1 MKRVSR
7 WLARVCMAAV
17 LLGAVGLEAVPVNA
31 EEAEVSPL
39 VIETPEKSPLVVE
52 TPENRVQTYECGVAQ
67 NFVLNI
73 RNTSTARIENIVV
86 APVLKDKGEEWPFV
100 TNYQRYEAR
109 LQGLNPS
116 GTEGDAGSVEFEFTQ
131 RDDAGAARY
140 QLTFQITAGVVTAD
154 EEGQEKIQNITEE
167 KSFYVNTSE
176 KKEDAEEPDKNQEG
190 NSDGNPEGGM
200 MLEAGGFDTGEPSYV
215 SGGGGSSSGNGSVP
229 RVIVT
234 GFTTNPGDVRAGSDF
249 VLTVHLK
256 NTSKKTKVS
265 NMLFELQ
272 APTEGKDEQTIA
284 PAFLPTSGSNS
295 IYMEGIPAGGT
306 ADISISLNAKSDL
319 VQKPYEIGLSM
330 KYEDSDAAQI
340 EAGASL
346 SIPVKQNVRFEF
358 SEFEITPESIEVG
371 SEANVS
377 CNLYNLGRIKL
388 YNVKAIFEGDSIK
401 KEEVFLG
408 NVEPGTSTAI
418 DAMLEGTKA
427 SEGEGK
433 VKMTLSYEDEAGTV
447 STAEE
452 SFNLMVTEV
461 MESGSDMMMDGMME
475 EPKAGLPVVPI
486 AVAAAVVIILIV
498 VIVMK
503 KKRKARKL
511 LEEEEGL
518 LDELDGP
525 SEDEQQ

>member
-7 WLARVCMAAV
+7 WLARVCIAAV
-17 LLGAVGLEAVPVNA
+17 LLGAAGLDAVPVNA
-31 EEAEVSPL
+31 KEAEASPL
-39 VIETPEKSPLVVE
+39 VIETQETPLVVE
-52 TPENRVQTYECGVAQ
+52 TPENKVQTYECGVPQ
-67 NFVLNI
+67 DFVLNI
-73 RNTSTARIENIVV
+73 RNTGAYRIANIVV
-86 APVLKDKGEEWPFV
+86 SPILKDKGEEWPFV
-100 TNYQRYEAR
+100 TDYQSYEAR
-109 LQGLNPS
+109 LQGLNPG
-116 GTEGDAGSVEFEFTQ
+116 GTEGDTDSVVFGFTQ

-140 QLTFQITAGVVTAD
+140 QLTFQITAGVVTVD
-154 EEGQEKIQNITEE
+154 EEGKEAVQNITME
-167 KSFYVNTSE
+167 KSFYVNTSA
-176 KKEDAEEPDKNQEG
+176 KKEGEE
-190 NSDGNPEGGM
+190 NPEENPEELPEDV
-200 MLEAGGFDTGEPSYV
+200 MLAAGGFDTGEASYV
-215 SGGGGSSSGNGSVP
+215 GGGGGSSSSGNGSVP

-295 IYMEGIPAGGT
+295 IYMDGIAAGGT

-319 VQKPYEIGLSM
+319 VQKPYEIALSM

-388 YNVKAIFEGDSIK
+388 YNVKAIFEGEGIK

-452 SFNLMVTEV
+452 SFNLMVTEA
-461 MESGSDMMMDGMME
+461 MESGSDMMTDGMMA

-486 AVAAAVVIILIV
+486 AVAAAIVIILIV
-498 VIVMK
+498 VIVMR
-503 KKRKARKL
+503 KKRKARRL

>member
-17 LLGAVGLEAVPVNA
+17 LLGAMGLDAIPAKAADVS
-31 EEAEVSPL
+31 VSPL
-39 VIETPEKSPLVVE
+39 KVELASGDTVQNFEYQKSQSIGLIITNVGDAELSNIKVSPKVKNQDSKWPFKIQAQNYEKIRKSPLASKDTDKE
-52 TPENRVQTYECGVAQ
+52 TFVF
-67 NFVLNI
+67 NF
-73 RNTSTARIENIVV
+73 
-86 APVLKDKGEEWPFV
+86 
-100 TNYQRYEAR
+100 
-109 LQGLNPS
+109 
-116 GTEGDAGSVEFEFTQ
+116 TE
-131 RDDAGAARY
+131 RDDAIDDDY
-140 QLTFQITAGVVTAD
+140 QLIFSVTA
-154 EEGQEKIQNITEE
+154 EYEGNAVSYEQPVWVHTTAKPEE
-167 KSFYVNTSE
+167 KVQEEQKPDNQNPGE
-176 KKEDAEEPDKNQEG
+176 EEPGE
-190 NSDGNPEGGM
+190 P
-200 MLEAGGFDTGEPSYV
+200 MLTAGGFDTGEAAYV
-215 SGGGGSSSGNGSVP
+215 GGGGSGSSGNGSVP

-234 GFTTNPGDVRAGSDF
+234 GFTTNPTEVKAGSDF
-249 VLTVHLK
+249 VLIIHLK

-272 APTEGKDEQTIA
+272 APTEGNDVQTTA

-295 IYMEGIPAGGT
+295 IYMEGIPANGT
-306 ADISISLNAKSDL
+306 ADISISLNAKADL
-319 VQKPYEIGLSM
+319 VQKPYEIALSM

-358 SEFEITPESIEVG
+358 SEFEITPESVEVG
-371 SEANVS
+371 SEVNVS

-388 YNVKAIFEGDSIK
+388 YNVKAIFEGSDIK

-408 NVEPGTSTAI
+408 NLEPGSSTAI

-433 VKMTLSYEDEAGTV
+433 VKMTLSYEDEAGAV

-452 SFNLMVTEV
+452 SFNLMVMEA
-461 MESGSDMMMDGMME
+461 MESDEMMMSGMMD
-475 EPKAGLPVVPI
+475 EPQAGLPIVPI
-486 AVAAAVVIILIV
+486 AVVV
-498 VIVMK
+498 VIVIAVAAGIIIK

-511 LEEEEGL
+511 IEEEEEL